1 MSCFQIFQL
10 IGLCPDPPGL
20 TRWDCGVDLQL
31 DIVLTS
37 RFFIFVYLF
46 TKHAFT
52 DILERDSILQILY
65 LLVELGETA
74 TKYRKAA
81 TADP

>member
-1 MSCFQIFQL
+1 
-10 IGLCPDPPGL
+10 
-20 TRWDCGVDLQL
+20 VDLQL
-31 DIVLTS
+31 DMLLTS
-37 RFFIFVYLF
+37 RSFVYIF
-46 TKHAFT
+46 PKHAFT
-52 DILERDSILQILY
+52 DILGRDSILQILY